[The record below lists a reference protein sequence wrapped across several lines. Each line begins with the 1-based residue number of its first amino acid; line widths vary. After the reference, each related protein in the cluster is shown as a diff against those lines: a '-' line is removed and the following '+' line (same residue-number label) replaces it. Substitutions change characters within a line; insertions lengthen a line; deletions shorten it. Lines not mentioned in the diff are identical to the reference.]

1 MGIFKRASTI
11 IKAKI
16 DKIMNNFEDPR
27 ETLDYSYHKQLELLQ
42 QVKRNIATVIT
53 ARKRIELQKNKIEEE
68 IKKLD
73 KQAKDSL
80 KADRE
85 DLARLAI
92 ERKKQDEITL
102 ADLSKQI
109 DDAKKEEEKL
119 VETEKKLSAKIETFR
134 LEKEVI
140 KAKYSSAEAEVRVKE
155 AIGGISEEMADVGL
169 AMERA
174 REMTDEMVARSDA
187 LDEMG
192 EIGVIDDMERD
203 DIDRELRRARL
214 TTEVDEELER
224 LKKEVE
230 DQ

>member
-1 MGIFKRASTI
+1 MGAFKRASII

>member
-1 MGIFKRASTI
+1 MGVFKRASTI

>member
-16 DKIMNNFEDPR
+16 DKIMNKFEDPR
-27 ETLDYSYHKQLELLQ
+27 ETLDYSYNKQLELLQ

-53 ARKRIELQKNKIEEE
+53 ARKRIELQKNRIEEE

-92 ERKKQDEITL
+92 ERKKQYEIML
-102 ADLSKQI
+102 EDLSKQI
-109 DDAKKEEEKL
+109 EDAKKEEEKL
-119 VETEKKLSAKIETFR
+119 TETERKLSTKIEAFK

-140 KAKYSSAEAEVRVKE
+140 KAKYTSAEAEVRVKE
-155 AIGGISEEMADVGL
+155 AIGGISEEMADVGF

-174 REMTDEMVARSDA
+174 REKTDEMTARSAA

-192 EIGVIDDMERD
+192 EIGIINNMEKD
-203 DIDRELRRARL
+203 EIERELRKARL

>member
-16 DKIMNNFEDPR
+16 DKIMNKFEDPR
-27 ETLDYSYHKQLELLQ
+27 ETLDYSYNKQLELLQ

-53 ARKRIELQKNKIEEE
+53 ARKRIELQKNRIEEE

-92 ERKKQDEITL
+92 ERKKQYEIML
-102 ADLSKQI
+102 EDLSKQI
-109 DDAKKEEEKL
+109 EDAKKEEEKL
-119 VETEKKLSAKIETFR
+119 TETERKLSTKIEAFK

-140 KAKYSSAEAEVRVKE
+140 KAKYTSAEAEVRVKE

-174 REMTDEMVARSDA
+174 REKTDEMTARSAA

-192 EIGVIDDMERD
+192 EIGIINNMEKD
-203 DIDRELRRARL
+203 EIERELRKARL

>member
-1 MGIFKRASTI
+1 MGAFKRASII

-134 LEKEVI
+134 MEKEVI